1 VGSGEAYASQIE
13 SMFGDWRAR
22 WSLPELPI
30 LVVQLPPHKPIQ
42 TNPGTSGWA
51 ELRES
56 QKRFSEKVPH
66 VAIVVTTDVG
76 SEKDIHPVTKKPIA
90 ERLALAA
97 RRLVYGESVEH
108 SGPILKEWTVQGD
121 RMQLQFDH
129 AEGLHA
135 GTFLDNDNK
144 SLVKDGIL
152 SGFTLAGNDRA
163 FHPAEAQ
170 IEGRSVV
177 LRSPSVPAP
186 VAARYGWADYP
197 VVNLQNS
204 AGLWTSPF
212 RTDDW
217 PLTGVKTPPAMSTKP
232 SASPVLPASH
242 EPRSTPAATGPFL
255 VKPVSVDPSTL
266 LDHGWSIPRAT
277 IDSSGFGAMDVDH
290 LETGRPFVFKELPFA
305 YPDVSRVTG
314 SAWSSKV
321 PSPSATLL
329 FDLGKTYLVSGVCV
343 WNGAG
348 DKSTRRFQVE
358 VANPQDN
365 ATVPREFQLVSTG
378 EQSLKRFKGGPIV
391 PDFIAFPKPVE
402 CRWIRLSGFSG
413 YSKSFGLEEIRAV
426 GCQATIGEHQA
437 KSVSKP

>member
-1 VGSGEAYASQIE
+1 
-13 SMFGDWRAR
+13 
-22 WSLPELPI
+22 
-30 LVVQLPPHKPIQ
+30 
-42 TNPGTSGWA
+42 
-51 ELRES
+51 
-56 QKRFSEKVPH
+56 
-66 VAIVVTTDVG
+66 
-76 SEKDIHPVTKKPIA
+76 
-90 ERLALAA
+90 
-97 RRLVYGESVEH
+97 
-108 SGPILKEWTVQGD
+108 
-121 RMQLQFDH
+121 MQLQFDH
-129 AEGLHA
+129 ADGLRA
-135 GTFLDNDNK
+135 GTFLDNDGK
-144 SLVKDGIL
+144 SFVKEGVL
-152 SGFTLAGNDRA
+152 SGFTLAGDDQV

-170 IEGRSVV
+170 IEGRNVV
-177 LRSPSVPAP
+177 LQSPAVPAP

-204 AGLWTSPF
+204 AGLWASPF

-217 PLTGVKTPPAMSTKP
+217 PLPGLKPPPSLSANP
-232 SASPVLPASH
+232 SASPVLPPRH

-277 IDSSGFGAMDVDH
+277 IDSSGFGALDVDR

-365 ATVPREFQLVSTG
+365 ATVPREFQLVPTG

-413 YSKSFGLEEIRAV
+413 YSKSFGLEEFRAV
-426 GCQATIGEHQA
+426 AQQTTTSEPKATNA
-437 KSVSKP
+437 TKP